1 MECTSIDVAD
11 SNAARAEIFQ
21 DHQYCSFSYIFC
33 LHCFSGITEIY
44 MFPSIY
50 ICTCVNGRCLQNFLS
65 VIFVPTC
72 KLTYIYSFL
81 LVVLEKKNSTID
93 FLDLSAE
100 HVAHTVHDH
109 NVVVLPWYKNENIVL

>member
-1 MECTSIDVAD
+1 ME
-11 SNAARAEIFQ
+11 
-21 DHQYCSFSYIFC
+21 
-33 LHCFSGITEIY
+33 
-44 MFPSIY
+44 
-50 ICTCVNGRCLQNFLS
+50 GRCLQNFLS

-72 KLTYIYSFL
+72 KLTYIYILFYWWFWK
-81 LVVLEKKNSTID
+81 KKNSTID